1 MFLSHCPP
9 WLGRHGLLSSR
20 PDRLASEPRNPP
32 LSFSAELGLHMHATM
47 PVFLG
52 GGCFV
57 LHQFWGIELK
67 SPFMDRAISSA
78 SSELDF
84 LPKQTCPSCSS
95 WRGNS
100 KEKSVGGAKI
110 FVLQWMIAD
119 WLPPG
124 KGVPTSWKGALEV
137 SGGRSQGMTVP
148 WAERQKC
155 GYLIK
160 YLSSWET

>member
-1 MFLSHCPP
+1 MVSYQVDQTG
-9 WLGRHGLLSSR
+9 WLVS
-20 PDRLASEPRNPP
+20 P
-32 LSFSAELGLHMHATM
+32 GLHLSLSPQSWDYTCM
-47 PVFLG
+47 PRCLFFLV
-52 GGCFV
+52 CFV
-57 LHQFWGIELK
+57 LHPFWGIELK

-78 SSELDF
+78 PSELDF
-84 LPKQTCPSCSS
+84 LLKRTRPSCSS

-100 KEKSVGGAKI
+100 KEKSVGGAKV
-110 FVLQWMIAD
+110 FVLKQMTAD

-137 SGGRSQGMTVP
+137 TGGRSQGMTVP